1 MLSSKQLAKQLQTLQ
16 VQSGSAL
23 LVAVSGGADSLV
35 LLDLLLP
42 LRAQMQLQ
50 LAAVHINHELR
61 PESQAEEA
69 RVREYCRVHA
79 VPLDVWHWQQ
89 AAHPASGTEAAA
101 RSFRY
106 DRFERSAQAHDS
118 DYILTAHHRDDQA
131 ETVLFRM
138 MRSGSVHGIG
148 GIAARQTWRGRILLR
163 PLLPYS
169 REQLRTYA
177 VQHELPFSDD
187 PSNADT
193 RYSRNFIR
201 AEVLPL
207 MRTREPR
214 VDDHLNRLASE
225 TQGLLALADVTLR
238 HFLALL
244 GPKTDEFDWTP
255 VQDEER
261 AVQKIVL
268 QAALQRILPAV
279 ADTQVMQVLVAL
291 EQADGQTR
299 YLRLDKQRELVIRGL
314 YVRTINVGASV
325 AMPPNS
331 HVLNCDGQGVAYR
344 AGRIRMV
351 TTVQAGDQLL
361 ASLTAP
367 TPLTLRTRQPGDRIL
382 LRDGHHQKLRRT
394 FINERVPAHVR
405 DCLLIATR
413 GSDVVWIDDLRLNQ
427 LLKQPATDKIKANL
441 VYRQ

>member
-1 MLSSKQLAKQLQTLQ
+1 MLSSKQLAEQLQTLQ
-16 VQSGSAL
+16 VQPGSAL
-23 LVAVSGGADSLV
+23 LVAVSGGADSLA

-61 PESQAEEA
+61 PESQAEEK
-69 RVREYCRVHA
+69 RVREYCHVHA

-106 DRFERSAQAHDS
+106 DQFERSAQARGS

-148 GIAARQTWRGRILLR
+148 GIAARQTWRGKILLR

-225 TQGLLALADVTLR
+225 TQGLLALANVTLR
-238 HFLALL
+238 RFLTFL

-261 AVQKIVL
+261 TVQKMVL
-268 QAALQRILPAV
+268 QAALQRILPGV
-279 ADTQVMQVLVAL
+279 ADAQVLQALAAL
-291 EQADGQTR
+291 EAADGRTR
-299 YLRLDKQRELVIRGL
+299 YVRLNRQRQLAIQ
-314 YVRTINVGASV
+314 GACVHVEPIDAGSTT
-325 AMPPNS
+325 APRAR
-331 HVLNCDGQGVAYR
+331 VLNCDGPGVAYR
-344 AGRIRMV
+344 QGSICLV
-351 TTVQAGDQLL
+351 TTVRPGDRLL
-361 ASLTAP
+361 AGMCTAA
-367 TPLTLRTRQPGDRIL
+367 PLTLRVRQAGDRIVL
-382 LRDGHHQKLRRT
+382 NDGHHQKLRRT
-394 FINERVPAHVR
+394 FINERVPADVR
-405 DCLLIATR
+405 DCLLIAAR